1 VSKILIVEDSRDY
14 QLMLKRL
21 LKRESHDIVV
31 AHNTA
36 EAREQIQNNEFDLII
51 LDVTLPL
58 GDGFELCADL
68 QADERL
74 RTIPIIFLSVHEDI
88 SRKVAAF
95 ALGAE
100 DYIAKS
106 FNPVEFKARVDAK
119 LRKSAKAKKNDSE
132 QTLVKGQLRVSLLD
146 QRAYV
151 KGKEVNLTPLEFKL
165 LAYLARNEG
174 VVLSRETILA
184 AVWGQNVHVF
194 DRTVDTH
201 ISALRRKLTPCGK
214 YIRSVLGSGYS
225 FSVYQVEQKAA

>member
-21 LKRESHDIVV
+21 LKRENHDIHV
-31 AHNTA
+31 AHNVA
-36 EAREQIQNNEFDLII
+36 EAREKILTHEFDLII

-58 GDGFELCADL
+58 GDGFELCADM

-74 RTIPIIFLSVHEDI
+74 RPIPIIFLSVHEDI

-106 FNPVEFKARVDAK
+106 FNPVEFRARVDAK
-119 LRKSAKAKKNDSE
+119 LRKSAKRPDSE
-132 QTLVKGQLRVSLLD
+132 QTLVKGQLKVSLLD

-165 LAYLARNEG
+165 LAYFARNEG
-174 VVLSRETILA
+174 VVLSREQILA

-201 ISALRRKLTPCGK
+201 VSALRRKLAPCGK